1 MSPELRTDIELVR
14 TKMHH
19 LVMLL
24 EFQYS
29 QTSAFKELLIQNAD
43 EGKGVCSMIQYLGE
57 KVS

>member
-43 EGKGVCSMIQYLGE
+43 EGKGVCSMI
-57 KVS
+57 